1 MQHQLHQHQ
10 KYPGITDPL
19 SKLFPTPS
27 EIAVTDALVS
37 LLRERDQYETEEE
50 AQKREIVLGKLDTI
64 FKEFVRK
71 ISLKRNLPESMAN
84 EAGGKIF
91 TFGSYRLGVHG
102 KASDIDTLCVAPKH
116 VQREDFF
123 TDMLDVLK
131 ARPEV
136 ASLAAVTDAYVP
148 VITFEFSGIEIDLL
162 CASLAVPSVPDDLD
176 LSNDN
181 LLKNLDEKCVRSL
194 NGSRVTDDIL
204 RLVPN
209 VDTFRTALRCI
220 KLWAKNR
227 GIYSNVMG
235 FFGGVAWA
243 IAVARICQL
252 YPNAAA
258 GVVVNKFFNIMGKWN
273 WPQPVLLRQ
282 IADGPLSTR
291 VWNPKLYPGD
301 RAHLVPIITP
311 AYPSMCSTHNMTPST
326 KQVTIEEFARGTQIT
341 ERILVGTATWA
352 ELMEKSDFFG
362 DYKYYLQIIASSD
375 TEERQLKWSGWVE
388 SRLRQLVMKLESS
401 QGILLA
407 HPYIKSFQRVTK
419 CKNDEEGIQAAH
431 GNYPK
436 VAEQTQPAPTTTTTT
451 TTSTT
456 SGEPPVPGEELSSAE
471 GAVAVSE
478 PAEEEGSKTV
488 YTSTFYIGLK
498 IEGKEKGMNNQPR
511 KIDISWPTSEFV
523 SLVKAWDKYEEATMG
538 VVVQHIKCDKLP
550 AELMSSRAKK
560 RPRGAQ
566 KGVNP
571 AIDRAVKRVKT
582 DEDANGSQPVK
593 RVRADDESEA
603 CAAATAATPATP
615 ADVASTPIATGD
627 DSMTSD
633 LPVEDNTGKAE
644 GGEENGTKMTD
655 VKSDDKDEVAAP
667 ALKQN
672 YSGLGSGFQS
682 SGGLGGIKVKL
693 ASKGNT
699 PVKESS

>member
-1 MQHQLHQHQ
+1 MQRQQQ
-10 KYPGITDPL
+10 YPGITEPL
-19 SKLFPTPS
+19 SYLFPTPS
-27 EIAVTDALVS
+27 EIAVTEALVT

-50 AQKREIVLGKLDTI
+50 AQKREVVLGKLDAI
-64 FKEFVRK
+64 FKDFVRK
-71 ISLKRNLPESMAN
+71 IALKRNMPESLAN

-102 KASDIDTLCVAPKH
+102 KASDIDTLCVAPKF
-116 VQREDFF
+116 VQRDDFF
-123 TDMLDVLK
+123 TDMLDILK

-136 ASLAAVTDAYVP
+136 TALAAVTDAYVP

-162 CASLAVPSVPDDLD
+162 CASLSVMSVPDSLELAED
-176 LSNDN
+176 SI
-181 LLKNLDEKCVRSL
+181 LKNLDERCVRSL

-220 KLWAKNR
+220 KLWAKQR

-258 GVVVNKFFNIMGKWN
+258 GVVVNKFFNIMLKWN

-282 IADGPLSTR
+282 IADGPLTAR
-291 VWNPKLYPGD
+291 VWNPKLFQGD
-301 RAHLVPIITP
+301 KAHLVPIITP

-341 ERILVGTATWA
+341 ERILVGTGTWA

-388 SRLRQLVMKLESS
+388 SRLRQLVMKLENSL
-401 QGILLA
+401 GILLA

-419 CKNDEEGIQAAH
+419 CKDDQEGIQAAH

-436 VAEQTQPAPTTTTTT
+436 PTDE
-451 TTSTT
+451 SV
-456 SGEPPVPGEELSSAE
+456 PVPSAT
-471 GAVAVSE
+471 VSE
-478 PAEEEGSKTV
+478 KPTVETEDTDAAADGGVTAKAEPDGSKTV

-498 IEGKEKGMNNQPR
+498 IEGKEKGSNQPR

-538 VVVQHIKCDKLP
+538 VVVQHIKW
-550 AELMSSRAKK
+550 
-560 RPRGAQ
+560 
-566 KGVNP
+566 
-571 AIDRAVKRVKT
+571 
-582 DEDANGSQPVK
+582 
-593 RVRADDESEA
+593 
-603 CAAATAATPATP
+603 
-615 ADVASTPIATGD
+615 
-627 DSMTSD
+627 
-633 LPVEDNTGKAE
+633 
-644 GGEENGTKMTD
+644 
-655 VKSDDKDEVAAP
+655 
-667 ALKQN
+667 
-672 YSGLGSGFQS
+672 
-682 SGGLGGIKVKL
+682 
-693 ASKGNT
+693 
-699 PVKESS
+699 